1 MKKSAITAPV
11 DRRSLRTRSALSQ
24 ALIGLIAERSWD
36 EIAVQD
42 ICERANIGRST
53 FYLHYPNKD
62 ALLQGGLDGLHAEL
76 QRQALVRAADAEPHP
91 VALVGFKFALG
102 LIEHAFE
109 QRKVFRSLIGR
120 RSGYVVQL
128 RFREMVIRLITD
140 ELPASTG
147 RIPRVAVARWL
158 AGAFVELLGWWI
170 EQSTPLPPEDLL
182 VVFNELSRPAL
193 DQTRGSF
200 S

>member
-1 MKKSAITAPV
+1 MKKSDVNVPV
-11 DRRSLRTRSALSQ
+11 DRRSLRTRGALRD

-62 ALLQGGLDGLHAEL
+62 ALLQGGFDGLQAEL
-76 QRQALVRAADAEPHP
+76 QRQARVRANDVDSRPED
-91 VALVGFKFALG
+91 LIGFKFALG
-102 LIEHAFE
+102 LIEHAYE
-109 QRKVFRSLIGR
+109 QRKLFRGLIGR
-120 RSGYVVQL
+120 RSGYVVQQ

-147 RIPRVAVARWL
+147 RIPRVAVAHWM
-158 AGAFVELLGWWI
+158 AGAFVELLSWWV
-170 EQSTPLPPEDLL
+170 EQRTPLPPEDLL
-182 VVFNELSRPAL
+182 VVFNQLSRPAL
-193 DQTRGSF
+193 DPIN
-200 S
+200 